1 MTLEDIPWFNSL
13 DPVRRDVIKD
23 VRIDRL
29 NKPMAAGMDR
39 HDYIGAAYELWNTLR
54 RQNVSCDDCQRL
66 ANALEYGRWS

>member
-13 DPVRRDVIKD
+13 DPVRRDVIID

-29 NKPMAAGMDR
+29 NKPMAAAMDR
-39 HDYIGAAYELWNTLR
+39 HDYIGAAYELWNSLS
-54 RQNVSCDDCQRL
+54 RQMAWDDCRRL